1 MRCSLVQLGSH
12 EVHKMVKFRL
22 EQPHSEFETADERR
36 WTRIFVGSP
45 SALIGGSL
53 PRRYEA
59 PSLCLVILMR
69 GSERCADYSSSFTV
83 LTVPSRPL
91 AVSNLRGSGEQLVC
105 GIGFRKV
112 LEKLNDIVRV
122 SLIDKRTAEPCPGSV
137 GPVVGPGSHP
147 RIVRRIHGFA
157 KIAQGAYRVAFL
169 DGDETEHRVG
179 IEDRSAIFRIASES
193 GGNLRQIRRVFS
205 GPLPFPAR
213 LLAVRGIETV
223 SVVIRVLSQLP
234 EQFELVPVGH

>member
-1 MRCSLVQLGSH
+1 MAVPAMPRGLSNTGEHDFS
-12 EVHKMVKFRL
+12 R
-22 EQPHSEFETADERR
+22 A
-36 WTRIFVGSP
+36 
-45 SALIGGSL
+45 GGK
-53 PRRYEA
+53 PCRYDT
-59 PSLCLVILMR
+59 LM
-69 GSERCADYSSSFTV
+69 TV

-137 GPVVGPGSHP
+137 GPGSHP

-157 KIAQGAYRVAFL
+157 KIAQGACRVAFL
-169 DGDETEHRVG
+169 YSDESEHRVG
-179 IEDRSAIFRIASES
+179 IEDRSAIFRIASEP
-193 GGNLRQIRRVFS
+193 GGDLRQIRRIFS
-205 GPLPFPAR
+205 GLLPFPAR
-213 LLAVRGIETV
+213 VLAVLETV

-234 EQFELVPVGH
+234 EQFEL